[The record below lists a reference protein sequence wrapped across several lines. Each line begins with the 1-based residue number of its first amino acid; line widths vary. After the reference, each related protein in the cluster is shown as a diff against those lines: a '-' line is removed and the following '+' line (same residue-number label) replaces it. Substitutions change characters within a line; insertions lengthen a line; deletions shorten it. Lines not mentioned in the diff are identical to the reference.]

1 MAAITI
7 SNAQFIPTTSTY
19 GVYSQ
24 IANSTPVT
32 ATTVSGSLVGA
43 GVGGLSINPNFFQ
56 VGDSFYAELGGI
68 LNAKSND
75 DLRITIKSNGIVL
88 ADSGFQNMNS
98 VTNGIWTLSLQF
110 TIRSIGG
117 PGIAAISTIG
127 TFTDKKTSNQSV
139 IGFGLNSLNNTTF
152 DTTILNTLDIEA
164 QWNSADPL
172 NSIYST
178 SFVLSKIF

>member
-24 IANSTPVT
+24 IADSTPVA

-68 LNAKSND
+68 ISAKSND
-75 DLRITIKSNGIVL
+75 DIKITVKSGSTIL
-88 ADSGFQNMNS
+88 ADTGFQNLS
-98 VTNGIWTLSLQF
+98 VITNGVWNLNLQF
-110 TIRSIGG
+110 TIRAIGG
-117 PGIAAISTIG
+117 PGVAAINTIG
-127 TFTDKKTSNQSV
+127 KFLDNKTSNQAIS
-139 IGFGLNSLNNTTF
+139 GFAFNSLNNTTF
-152 DTTILNTLDIEA
+152 DTTIVNTLTIEA